1 MLKGFSVLT
10 QQQEAKAVE
19 EGTTR
24 VLRTINALTS
34 ARTMVL
40 GIAKAAPLAGGYIL
54 RRLKVCNA
62 FCHRRPPIIQS
73 HMVFDVLFLLASLWP
88 LC

>member
-1 MLKGFSVLT
+1 MLKGFSVLP

-24 VLRTINALTS
+24 APCTINALTG

-40 GIAKAAPLAGGYIL
+40 GIAKAFPFTVGYIL

-62 FCHRRPPIIQS
+62 FCYRRPPIIQS
-73 HMVFDVLFLLASLWP
+73 QMVFDVLFLLASLWP